1 MKNRAMLLRV
11 LELGPFLANCYIV
24 GSDKTGEGIIIDPV
38 AEAETIMD
46 NVRQLGLTIK
56 LIVATHSHPD
66 HIMALGQ
73 LKEETGAPFAMHE
86 AESAGMMASGMAR
99 VMGLFMSGSA
109 EPLPKPDMSL
119 KDGDAIEVGD
129 LSFTV
134 LHTPGHSPGGI
145 SLYGHG
151 MVFVGDTLFNF
162 SIGRTDFP
170 GCSHQQLIDSI
181 NTKLLTLPDETIV
194 YPGHG
199 PQTTIRAERQ
209 HNPFLIG

>member
-1 MKNRAMLLRV
+1 VKNKAMLLRA

-24 GSDKTGEGIIIDPV
+24 GSDRTGEGIIIDPV
-38 AEAETIMD
+38 AEAGTIMD
-46 NVRQLGLTIK
+46 NVRQLGFTIK
-56 LIVATHSHPD
+56 LIIATHSHPD

-73 LKEETGAPFAMHE
+73 IKEETGAPFAMHE
-86 AESAGMMASGMAR
+86 AESAGMIASGMAR
-99 VMGLFMSGSA
+99 VMGMFMSGSA

-119 KDGDAIEVGD
+119 QDGEAIEVGD

-170 GCSHQQLIDSI
+170 GCSHQQLIESI
-181 NTKLLTLPDETIV
+181 NSKLLTLPDETIV

>member
-1 MKNRAMLLRV
+1 MKNKAMLLRA

-24 GSDKTGEGIIIDPV
+24 GSDGNGEGIIIDPV

-56 LIVATHSHPD
+56 LIIATHSHPD

-73 LKEETGAPFAMHE
+73 IKEETGAPFAMHE
-86 AESAGMMASGMAR
+86 AESAGMIASGMAR
-99 VMGLFMSGSA
+99 VMGMFMSGSA

-119 KDGDAIEVGD
+119 QDGEAIEVGD

-170 GCSHQQLIDSI
+170 GCSHQQLIESI
-181 NTKLLTLPDETIV
+181 NSKLLTLPDETIV

>member
-1 MKNRAMLLRV
+1 MLFRA

-24 GSDKTGEGIIIDPV
+24 GSDRTGEGIIIDPV

-56 LIVATHSHPD
+56 LIIATHSHPD

-73 LKEETGAPFAMHE
+73 IKEETGAPFAMHE
-86 AESAGMMASGMAR
+86 AESAGMIASGMAR
-99 VMGLFMSGSA
+99 VMGMFMSGSA

-119 KDGDAIEVGD
+119 KDGEAIEVGD

-145 SLYGHG
+145 SLYGQG

-170 GCSHQQLIDSI
+170 GCSHQQLIESI
-181 NTKLLTLPDETIV
+181 NSKLLTLPDETIV

>member
-1 MKNRAMLLRV
+1 MKNRAMLFRA

-24 GSDKTGEGIIIDPV
+24 GSDRNGEGIIIDPV
-38 AEAETIMD
+38 AEAETIMA

-56 LIVATHSHPD
+56 LIIATHSHPD

-73 LKEETGAPFAMHE
+73 IKEETGAPFAMHE
-86 AESAGMMASGMAR
+86 AESAGMIASGMAR
-99 VMGLFMSGSA
+99 VMGMFMSGSA

-119 KDGDAIEVGD
+119 QDGEVIEVGD

-170 GCSHQQLIDSI
+170 GCSHQQLIESI
-181 NTKLLTLPDETIV
+181 NSKLLTLPDETIV
-194 YPGHG
+194 YPGRG

>member
-1 MKNRAMLLRV
+1 MLFRA

-24 GSDKTGEGIIIDPV
+24 GSDRTGEGIIIDPV

-56 LIVATHSHPD
+56 IIVATHSHPD

-73 LKEETGAPFAMHE
+73 IKEETGAPFAMHE
-86 AESAGMMASGMAR
+86 AESAGMIASGMAR
-99 VMGLFMSGSA
+99 VMGMFMSGSA

-119 KDGDAIEVGD
+119 QDGEAIEVGD

-170 GCSHQQLIDSI
+170 GCSHQQLIESI
-181 NTKLLTLPDETIV
+181 NSKLLTLPDETIV

>member
-1 MKNRAMLLRV
+1 VKNRAMLFRA

-24 GSDKTGEGIIIDPV
+24 GSDRTGEGIIIDPV

-56 LIVATHSHPD
+56 LIIATHSHPD

-73 LKEETGAPFAMHE
+73 IKEETGAPFAMHE
-86 AESAGMMASGMAR
+86 AESAGMIASGMAR
-99 VMGLFMSGSA
+99 VMGMFMSGSA

-119 KDGDAIEVGD
+119 KDGEAIEIGD

-170 GCSHQQLIDSI
+170 GCSHQQLIESI
-181 NTKLLTLPDETIV
+181 NSKLLTLPDETIV

>member
-1 MKNRAMLLRV
+1 MLLRA

-24 GSDKTGEGIIIDPV
+24 GSDKTREGIIIDPV

-46 NVRQLGLTIK
+46 NVRQLGLTIT

-66 HIMALGQ
+66 HIMALVQ
-73 LKEETGAPFAMHE
+73 IKEETGAPFAMHE
-86 AESAGMMASGMAR
+86 AESAGMIASGMAR
-99 VMGLFMSGSA
+99 VMGMFMSGSA

-119 KDGDAIEVGD
+119 KDGDVIEVGD
-129 LSFTV
+129 LSFSV

-145 SLYGHG
+145 SLYGQG

-170 GCSHQQLIDSI
+170 GCSHQQLIESI
-181 NTKLLTLPDETIV
+181 NSKLLTLPDETTV

>member
-1 MKNRAMLLRV
+1 MKNRAMLFRA

-24 GSDKTGEGIIIDPV
+24 GSDRTGEGIIIDPV

-56 LIVATHSHPD
+56 IIVATHSHPD

-73 LKEETGAPFAMHE
+73 IKEETGAPFAMHE
-86 AESAGMMASGMAR
+86 AEAAGMIASGMAR
-99 VMGLFMSGSA
+99 VMGMFMSGSA

-119 KDGDAIEVGD
+119 KDGQVIEVGD

-170 GCSHQQLIDSI
+170 GCSHQQLIESI
-181 NTKLLTLPDETIV
+181 NSKLLTLPDETIV

>member
-1 MKNRAMLLRV
+1 MLLKA

-24 GSDKTGEGIIIDPV
+24 GSEKTKEGLILDPV
-38 AEAETIMD
+38 AEAETIMK

-56 LIVATHSHPD
+56 LIIATHSHPD
-66 HIMALGQ
+66 HIMALSEV
-73 LKEETGAPFAMHE
+73 KEETGAPFAMHE
-86 AESAGMMASGMAR
+86 AESAGMIASGMAR

-109 EPLPKPDMSL
+109 EPLPKPDMPL
-119 KDGDAIEVGD
+119 NDGDTIGLGD

-151 MVFVGDTLFNF
+151 VVFVGDTLFNL

-181 NTKLLTLPDETIV
+181 NSKLMTLPDETVV

-199 PQTTIRAERQ
+199 PQTTILAERQ
-209 HNPFLIG
+209 YNPFLVG

>member
-1 MKNRAMLLRV
+1 MKNRAMLFRV

-86 AESAGMMASGMAR
+86 AEAAGMIASGMSR

-145 SLYGHG
+145 SIYGHG

>member
-1 MKNRAMLLRV
+1 MRA

-24 GSDKTGEGIIIDPV
+24 GSDRTGEGIIIDPV

-46 NVRQLGLTIK
+46 NGRKLGLTVT

-73 LKEETGAPFAMHE
+73 LKKETGAPFAMHE
-86 AESAGMMASGMAR
+86 AESAGMIASGMAR
-99 VMGLFMSGSA
+99 VMGLFMSGSS

-119 KDGDAIEVGD
+119 KDGDVIEVGD
-129 LSFTV
+129 LGFTV

-145 SLYGHG
+145 SLYGQG

-181 NTKLLTLPDETIV
+181 NSKLLTLPDETIV

>member
-1 MKNRAMLLRV
+1 MLLKA

-24 GSDKTGEGIIIDPV
+24 GSEKTKEGFILDPV

-46 NVRQLGLTIK
+46 NVRQLGLTVK

-66 HIMALGQ
+66 HVTALSEI
-73 LKEETGAPFAMHE
+73 KEETGAPFAMHE
-86 AESAGMMASGMAR
+86 AESAGMIASGMAR

-109 EPLPKPDMSL
+109 ETLAKPDMPL
-119 KDGDAIEVGD
+119 KDGDTIEVGD

-181 NTKLLTLPDETIV
+181 NSKLMTLPDETVV

-199 PQTTIRAERQ
+199 PQTTIATERQ
-209 HNPFLIG
+209 YNPFLVG

>member
-1 MKNRAMLLRV
+1 MLFRA

-24 GSDKTGEGIIIDPV
+24 GSDRNREGIIIDPV
-38 AEAETIMD
+38 AEAETIMA

-56 LIVATHSHPD
+56 LIIATHSHPD

-73 LKEETGAPFAMHE
+73 IKEETGAPFTMHE
-86 AESAGMMASGMAR
+86 AESAGMIASGMAR
-99 VMGLFMSGSA
+99 VMGMFMSGSA
-109 EPLPKPDMSL
+109 DPLPKPDMSL
-119 KDGDAIEVGD
+119 QDGEAIEVGD

-170 GCSHQQLIDSI
+170 GCSHQQLIESI
-181 NTKLLTLPDETIV
+181 NSKLLTLPDETIV

>member
-1 MKNRAMLLRV
+1 
-11 LELGPFLANCYIV
+11 
-24 GSDKTGEGIIIDPV
+24 
-38 AEAETIMD
+38 
-46 NVRQLGLTIK
+46 
-56 LIVATHSHPD
+56 
-66 HIMALGQ
+66 MALGQ
-73 LKEETGAPFAMHE
+73 IKEETGAPFAMHE
-86 AESAGMMASGMAR
+86 AESAGMIASGMAR
-99 VMGLFMSGSA
+99 VMGMFMSGSA
-109 EPLPKPDMSL
+109 EPLPKPDISL
-119 KDGDAIEVGD
+119 QDGEAIEVGD

-170 GCSHQQLIDSI
+170 GCSHQQLIESI
-181 NTKLLTLPDETIV
+181 NSKLLTLPDETIV

>member
-1 MKNRAMLLRV
+1 MLLRA

-24 GSDKTGEGIIIDPV
+24 GSDRTGEGIIIDPV

-46 NVRQLGLTIK
+46 NVRQLGLTIT

-73 LKEETGAPFAMHE
+73 IKAETGAPFTMHE
-86 AESAGMMASGMAR
+86 AESAGMIASGMAR
-99 VMGLFMSGSA
+99 VMGMFMSGSA

-119 KDGDAIEVGD
+119 KDGDVIEVGD

-145 SLYGHG
+145 SLYGQG

-170 GCSHQQLIDSI
+170 GCSHQRLIESI
-181 NTKLLTLPDETIV
+181 NSKLLTLPDETIV

>member
-1 MKNRAMLLRV
+1 MLFRA

-24 GSDKTGEGIIIDPV
+24 GSDRNEEGIIIDPV

-56 LIVATHSHPD
+56 RIIATHSHPD

-73 LKEETGAPFAMHE
+73 IKEETGALFAMHE
-86 AESAGMMASGMAR
+86 AESAGMIASGMAR
-99 VMGLFMSGSA
+99 VMGMFMSGSA

-119 KDGDAIEVGD
+119 QDGEAIEVGD

-170 GCSHQQLIDSI
+170 GCSHQQLIESI
-181 NTKLLTLPDETIV
+181 NSKLLTLPDETIV

>member
-1 MKNRAMLLRV
+1 MKNRAMLFRA

-24 GSDKTGEGIIIDPV
+24 GSDRTGEGIIIDPV

-56 LIVATHSHPD
+56 LIIATHSHPD

-73 LKEETGAPFAMHE
+73 IKEETGAPFAMHE
-86 AESAGMMASGMAR
+86 AESAGMIASGMAR
-99 VMGLFMSGSA
+99 VMGMFMSGSA

-119 KDGDAIEVGD
+119 QDGEAIEVGD

-145 SLYGHG
+145 SLYGNG

-170 GCSHQQLIDSI
+170 GCSHQQLIESI
-181 NTKLLTLPDETIV
+181 NSKLLTLPDETIV

>member
-1 MKNRAMLLRV
+1 MKNRAMLFRA

-24 GSDKTGEGIIIDPV
+24 GSDRTGEGIIIDPV

-56 LIVATHSHPD
+56 IIVATHSHPD

-86 AESAGMMASGMAR
+86 AEAAGMIASGMAR
-99 VMGLFMSGSA
+99 VMGMFMSGSA

-119 KDGDAIEVGD
+119 KDGQVIEVGD

-170 GCSHQQLIDSI
+170 GCSHQQLIESI
-181 NTKLLTLPDETIV
+181 NSKLLTLPDETIV

>member
-1 MKNRAMLLRV
+1 MLFRA

-24 GSDKTGEGIIIDPV
+24 GSDSNREGIIIDPV
-38 AEAETIMD
+38 AEAETIMA

-56 LIVATHSHPD
+56 LIIATHSHPD

-73 LKEETGAPFAMHE
+73 IKEETGAPFTMHE
-86 AESAGMMASGMAR
+86 AESAGMIASGMAR
-99 VMGLFMSGSA
+99 VMGMFMSGSA

-119 KDGDAIEVGD
+119 QDGEAIEVGD

-170 GCSHQQLIDSI
+170 GCSHQQLIESI
-181 NTKLLTLPDETIV
+181 NSKLLTLPDETIV

>member
-1 MKNRAMLLRV
+1 MKNRAMLFRA

-24 GSDKTGEGIIIDPV
+24 GSDRTGEGIIIDPV

-56 LIVATHSHPD
+56 LIIATHSHPD

-73 LKEETGAPFAMHE
+73 IKEETGAPFAMHE
-86 AESAGMMASGMAR
+86 AESAGMIASGMAR
-99 VMGLFMSGSA
+99 VMGMFMSGSA

-119 KDGDAIEVGD
+119 QDGEAIEVGD

-145 SLYGHG
+145 SLCGHG

-170 GCSHQQLIDSI
+170 GCSHQQLIESI
-181 NTKLLTLPDETIV
+181 NSKLLTLPDETIV

>member
-1 MKNRAMLLRV
+1 MLFRA

-24 GSDKTGEGIIIDPV
+24 GSDRTGEGIIIDPV

-56 LIVATHSHPD
+56 LIIATHSHPD

-73 LKEETGAPFAMHE
+73 IKEETGAPFAMHE
-86 AESAGMMASGMAR
+86 AESAGMIASGMAR
-99 VMGLFMSGSA
+99 VMGMFMSGSA
-109 EPLPKPDMSL
+109 EPLPKPDMLL
-119 KDGDAIEVGD
+119 KDGEAIEVGD

-145 SLYGHG
+145 SLYGQG

-170 GCSHQQLIDSI
+170 GCSHQQLIESI
-181 NTKLLTLPDETIV
+181 NSKLLTLPDETIV

>member
-1 MKNRAMLLRV
+1 MKNRAMLFRA

-24 GSDKTGEGIIIDPV
+24 GSDRTGEGIIIDPV

-56 LIVATHSHPD
+56 LIIATHSHPD

-73 LKEETGAPFAMHE
+73 IKEETGAPFAMHE
-86 AESAGMMASGMAR
+86 AESAGMIASGMAR
-99 VMGLFMSGSA
+99 VMGMFMSGSA
-109 EPLPKPDMSL
+109 EPLPKPDMLL
-119 KDGDAIEVGD
+119 KDGEAIEVGD

-170 GCSHQQLIDSI
+170 GCSHQQLIESI
-181 NTKLLTLPDETIV
+181 NSKLLTLPDETIV

-209 HNPFLIG
+209 HNPFLVA

>member
-1 MKNRAMLLRV
+1 MLLRA

-24 GSDKTGEGIIIDPV
+24 GSEKTKEGFILDPV
-38 AEAETIMD
+38 AEAQTIMD
-46 NVRQLGLTIK
+46 NIRQLGLTIK
-56 LIVATHSHPD
+56 LIVATHTHPD
-66 HIMALGQ
+66 HVMALSEI
-73 LKEETGAPFAMHE
+73 KEETGAPFAMHE
-86 AESAGMMASGMAR
+86 AESAGMIASGMAR
-99 VMGLFMSGSA
+99 VMGLFMTGSA
-109 EPLPKPDMSL
+109 EPLPKPDMPL
-119 KDGDAIEVGD
+119 KDGDTIKVGD

-181 NTKLLTLPDETIV
+181 NSKLMTLPDETVV

-199 PQTTIRAERQ
+199 PQTTIATERQ
-209 HNPFLIG
+209 YNPFLVG

>member
-1 MKNRAMLLRV
+1 MLFRA

-24 GSDKTGEGIIIDPV
+24 GSDRTGEGIIIDPV

-56 LIVATHSHPD
+56 LIIATHSHPD

-73 LKEETGAPFAMHE
+73 IKEETGAPFAMHE
-86 AESAGMMASGMAR
+86 AESAGMIASGMAR
-99 VMGLFMSGSA
+99 VMGMFMSGSA
-109 EPLPKPDMSL
+109 EPLPKPDMLL
-119 KDGDAIEVGD
+119 KDGEAIEVGD

-145 SLYGHG
+145 SLCGHG

-170 GCSHQQLIDSI
+170 GCSHQQLIESI
-181 NTKLLTLPDETIV
+181 NSKLLTLPDETIV

>member
-1 MKNRAMLLRV
+1 MLLKA

-24 GSDKTGEGIIIDPV
+24 GSEKTKEGFILDPV

-56 LIVATHSHPD
+56 LIVATHTHPD
-66 HIMALGQ
+66 HVMALSEI
-73 LKEETGAPFAMHE
+73 KEETGAPFAMHE
-86 AESAGMMASGMAR
+86 AESAGMIASGMAH
-99 VMGLFMSGSA
+99 VMGLFMTGSA
-109 EPLPKPDMSL
+109 EPLPKPDMPL
-119 KDGDAIEVGD
+119 KDGDTIEVGD

-151 MVFVGDTLFNF
+151 MVFVGDTLFNS

-181 NTKLLTLPDETIV
+181 NSKLMTLPDETVV

-199 PQTTIRAERQ
+199 PQTTIATERRY
-209 HNPFLIG
+209 NPFLVG

>member
-1 MKNRAMLLRV
+1 VKNRAMLFRA

-24 GSDKTGEGIIIDPV
+24 GSDRTGEGIIIDPV

-56 LIVATHSHPD
+56 LIIATHSHPD

-73 LKEETGAPFAMHE
+73 IKEETGAPFAMHE
-86 AESAGMMASGMAR
+86 AESAGMIASGMAR
-99 VMGLFMSGSA
+99 VMGMFMSGSA

-119 KDGDAIEVGD
+119 KDGEAIEVGD

-145 SLYGHG
+145 SLYGQG

-170 GCSHQQLIDSI
+170 GCSHQQLIESI
-181 NTKLLTLPDETIV
+181 NSKLLTLPDETIV

>member
-1 MKNRAMLLRV
+1 MKNRAMLFRA

-24 GSDKTGEGIIIDPV
+24 GSDRTGEGIIIDPV

-56 LIVATHSHPD
+56 LIIATHSHPD

-73 LKEETGAPFAMHE
+73 IKEETGAPFAMHE
-86 AESAGMMASGMAR
+86 AESAGMIASGMSR
-99 VMGLFMSGSA
+99 VMGMFMSGSA

-119 KDGDAIEVGD
+119 KDGQVIEVGD

-170 GCSHQQLIDSI
+170 GCSHQQLIESI
-181 NTKLLTLPDETIV
+181 NSKLLTLPDETIV

>member
-1 MKNRAMLLRV
+1 MKNRAMLFRA

-24 GSDKTGEGIIIDPV
+24 GSDRTGEGIIIDPV

-56 LIVATHSHPD
+56 LIIATHSHPD

-73 LKEETGAPFAMHE
+73 IKEETGAPFAMHE
-86 AESAGMMASGMAR
+86 AESAGMIASGMAR
-99 VMGLFMSGSA
+99 VMGMFMSGSA

-119 KDGDAIEVGD
+119 QDGEAIEVGD

-170 GCSHQQLIDSI
+170 GCSHQQLIESI
-181 NTKLLTLPDETIV
+181 NSKLLTLPDETIV

>member
-1 MKNRAMLLRV
+1 MLFRA

-24 GSDKTGEGIIIDPV
+24 GSDRTGEGIIIDPV

-56 LIVATHSHPD
+56 LIIATHSHPD

-73 LKEETGAPFAMHE
+73 IKEETGAPFAMHE
-86 AESAGMMASGMAR
+86 AESAGMIASGMAR
-99 VMGLFMSGSA
+99 VMGMFMSGSA

-119 KDGDAIEVGD
+119 QDGEAIEVGD

-145 SLYGHG
+145 SLYGQG

-170 GCSHQQLIDSI
+170 GCSHQQLIESI
-181 NTKLLTLPDETIV
+181 NSKLLTLPDETIV

>member
-1 MKNRAMLLRV
+1 MLFRA

-24 GSDKTGEGIIIDPV
+24 GSDRNGEGIIIDPV

-56 LIVATHSHPD
+56 LIIATHSHPD

-73 LKEETGAPFAMHE
+73 IKEETGAPFAMHE
-86 AESAGMMASGMAR
+86 AESAGMIASGMAR
-99 VMGLFMSGSA
+99 VMGMFMSGSA

-119 KDGDAIEVGD
+119 QDGEAIEVGD

-170 GCSHQQLIDSI
+170 GCSHQQLIESI
-181 NTKLLTLPDETIV
+181 NSKLLTLPDETIV

>member
-1 MKNRAMLLRV
+1 MLLRA

-24 GSDKTGEGIIIDPV
+24 GSDRSGEGIIIDPV
-38 AEAETIMD
+38 AEAETIMN
-46 NVRQLGLTIK
+46 NVRQLDFTIK
-56 LIVATHSHPD
+56 LIIATHSHPD

-73 LKEETGAPFAMHE
+73 IKEETGAPFAMHE
-86 AESAGMMASGMAR
+86 AESSGVIASAMAR
-99 VMGLFMSGSA
+99 VTGLFMSGSA
-109 EPLPKPDMSL
+109 EPLPKPDMPL
-119 KDGDAIEVGD
+119 KDGDVIEVGD

-145 SLYGHG
+145 SLYGQG
-151 MVFVGDTLFNF
+151 IVFVGDTLFNF

-181 NTKLLTLPDETIV
+181 NSKLLTLPDETIV

>member
-1 MKNRAMLLRV
+1 VKNRAMLFRV

-24 GSDKTGEGIIIDPV
+24 GSDISGEGIIIDPV

-46 NVRQLGLTIK
+46 NVHQLGLTIK
-56 LIVATHSHPD
+56 LIIATHSHPD

-73 LKEETGAPFAMHE
+73 IKEETGAPFAMHE
-86 AESAGMMASGMAR
+86 AESAGMIASGMAR
-99 VMGLFMSGSA
+99 VMGMFMSGSA
-109 EPLPKPDMSL
+109 EPLPKPDISL
-119 KDGDAIEVGD
+119 QDGEAIEVGD

-170 GCSHQQLIDSI
+170 GCSHQQLIESI
-181 NTKLLTLPDETIV
+181 NSKLLTLPDETIV

>member
-1 MKNRAMLLRV
+1 MLFRA

-24 GSDKTGEGIIIDPV
+24 GSDRTGEGIIIDPV

-56 LIVATHSHPD
+56 LIIATHSHPD

-73 LKEETGAPFAMHE
+73 IKEETGAPFAMHE
-86 AESAGMMASGMAR
+86 AESAGMIASGMAR
-99 VMGLFMSGSA
+99 VMGMFMSGSA

-119 KDGDAIEVGD
+119 KDGEAIEIGD

-170 GCSHQQLIDSI
+170 GCSHQQLIESI
-181 NTKLLTLPDETIV
+181 NSKLLTLPDETIV

>member
-1 MKNRAMLLRV
+1 MKNRAMLFRAI
-11 LELGPFLANCYIV
+11 ELGPFLANCYIV
-24 GSDKTGEGIIIDPV
+24 GSDRTGEGIIIDPV

-56 LIVATHSHPD
+56 IIVATHSHPD

-73 LKEETGAPFAMHE
+73 IKEETGAPFAMHE
-86 AESAGMMASGMAR
+86 AESAGMIASGMAR
-99 VMGLFMSGSA
+99 VMGMFMSGSA

-119 KDGDAIEVGD
+119 QDGEAIEVGD

-170 GCSHQQLIDSI
+170 GCSHQQLIESI
-181 NTKLLTLPDETIV
+181 NSKLLTLPDETIV

>member
-1 MKNRAMLLRV
+1 MKNRAMLFRA

-24 GSDKTGEGIIIDPV
+24 GSDRNGEGIIIDPV

-56 LIVATHSHPD
+56 LIIATHSHPD

-73 LKEETGAPFAMHE
+73 IKEETGAPFTMHE
-86 AESAGMMASGMAR
+86 AESVGMIASGMAR
-99 VMGLFMSGSA
+99 VMGMFMSGSA

-119 KDGDAIEVGD
+119 QDGEAIEVGD

-170 GCSHQQLIDSI
+170 GCSHQQLIESI
-181 NTKLLTLPDETIV
+181 NSKLLTLPDETIV

>member
-1 MKNRAMLLRV
+1 MLFRA

-24 GSDKTGEGIIIDPV
+24 GSDRNGEGIIIDPV

-56 LIVATHSHPD
+56 LIIATHSHPD

-73 LKEETGAPFAMHE
+73 IKEETGAPFAMHE
-86 AESAGMMASGMAR
+86 AESAGMIASGMAR
-99 VMGLFMSGSA
+99 VMGMFMSGSA

-119 KDGDAIEVGD
+119 IDGQAIEVGD

-181 NTKLLTLPDETIV
+181 NSKLLTLPDETIV

>member
-1 MKNRAMLLRV
+1 M
-11 LELGPFLANCYIV
+11 
-24 GSDKTGEGIIIDPV
+24 
-38 AEAETIMD
+38 
-46 NVRQLGLTIK
+46 
-56 LIVATHSHPD
+56 
-66 HIMALGQ
+66 
-73 LKEETGAPFAMHE
+73 
-86 AESAGMMASGMAR
+86 GM
-99 VMGLFMSGSA
+99 FMSGSA
-109 EPLPKPDMSL
+109 EPLPKPDILL
-119 KDGDAIEVGD
+119 KDGEAIEVGD

-170 GCSHQQLIDSI
+170 GCSHQQLIESI
-181 NTKLLTLPDETIV
+181 NSKLLTLPDETIV

>member
-1 MKNRAMLLRV
+1 MLFRA

-24 GSDKTGEGIIIDPV
+24 GSDRTGEGIIIDPV

-56 LIVATHSHPD
+56 LIIATHSHPD

-73 LKEETGAPFAMHE
+73 IKEETGAPFAMHE
-86 AESAGMMASGMAR
+86 AESAGMIASGMAR
-99 VMGLFMSGSA
+99 VMGMFMSGSA

-119 KDGDAIEVGD
+119 QDGEAIEVGD

-145 SLYGHG
+145 SLYGNG

-170 GCSHQQLIDSI
+170 GCSHQQLIESI
-181 NTKLLTLPDETIV
+181 NSKLLTLPDETIV

>member
-1 MKNRAMLLRV
+1 MLLKA

-24 GSDKTGEGIIIDPV
+24 GSEKTKEGFILDPV

-56 LIVATHSHPD
+56 LIVATHTHPD
-66 HIMALGQ
+66 HVMALREI
-73 LKEETGAPFAMHE
+73 KEETGAPFAMHE
-86 AESAGMMASGMAR
+86 AESAGMIESGMAR
-99 VMGLFMSGSA
+99 VMGLFMTGSS
-109 EPLPKPDMSL
+109 EPLANPDMPL
-119 KDGDAIEVGD
+119 KDGDTIEVGD

-145 SLYGHG
+145 SLYGYG

-181 NTKLLTLPDETIV
+181 NSKLMTLPDETII

-199 PQTTIRAERQ
+199 PQTTIATERRY
-209 HNPFLIG
+209 NPFLVG